1 MAFLGNVEYRP
12 DENGVAA
19 SVKCPLVDSWID
31 PGDCQ
36 SNQGVIDRYIPACF
50 KVKPDWK
57 KICESCPFRD
67 YGLSCI
73 LPVVL
78 LPGLP
83 IRKQNLLHTKGKK
96 QI

>member
-31 PGDCQ
+31 PVDCMENQ
-36 SNQGVIDRYIPACF
+36 EVIESNIPARF

-67 YGLSCI
+67 Y
-73 LPVVL
+73 
-78 LPGLP
+78 
-83 IRKQNLLHTKGKK
+83 
-96 QI
+96 